1 MLDRRDSVAVSAAT
15 APLNDAI
22 VRVLPALGTDATS
35 SLGTVLR
42 TLTTA
47 VERADVPAVQR
58 ASAAAA
64 AALATYDSETEGR
77 NAAEVEVIHLAVNAA
92 LPLPIN

>member
-1 MLDRRDSVAVSAAT
+1 
-15 APLNDAI
+15 LNDAI

-35 SLGTVLR
+35 SLGPILR
-42 TLTTA
+42 TLISA

-64 AALATYDSETEGR
+64 AALTMDDSETQGR
-77 NAAEVEVIHLAVNAA
+77 NAAEVEVVHLAVKAA
-92 LPLPIN
+92 LLIN